1 MPSLGKQRWG
11 SLFSSFSSIQIV
23 RRSVWHTCSSCAP
36 GFILPYSPGEDE
48 RLRLQELYC
57 AVELHGSLTR
67 GMSTFDWN
75 KTLERKP
82 NVALVQKVN
91 LRGFNAMM
99 DASTD

>member
-1 MPSLGKQRWG
+1 M
-11 SLFSSFSSIQIV
+11 
-23 RRSVWHTCSSCAP
+23 
-36 GFILPYSPGEDE
+36 
-48 RLRLQELYC
+48 RLQELYC

>member
-1 MPSLGKQRWG
+1 MWPAGVLGIITLPVRHQVSLNPVLMWG
-11 SLFSSFSSIQIV
+11 
-23 RRSVWHTCSSCAP
+23 TE
-36 GFILPYSPGEDE
+36 GDE
-48 RLRLQELYC
+48 RLRMQELYC

-75 KTLERKP
+75 KTLEHKP
-82 NVALVQKVN
+82 NVTLVQKVN